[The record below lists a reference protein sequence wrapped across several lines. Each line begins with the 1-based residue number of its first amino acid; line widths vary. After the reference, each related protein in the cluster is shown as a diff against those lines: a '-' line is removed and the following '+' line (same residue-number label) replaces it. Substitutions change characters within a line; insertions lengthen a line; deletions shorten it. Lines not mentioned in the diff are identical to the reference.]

1 MYYKKQGITAPIIKD
16 GSIYREMYFHDGY
29 IYLRYEGKNVPSE
42 ALTEVTE
49 EEYNLNCHIYNTE
62 PEPTDPQPT
71 NADILAALQR
81 SQEELKQEAIDS
93 YTMELMEQGIL

>member
-1 MYYKKQGITAPIIKD
+1 MKIIRTKE
-16 GSIYREMYFHDGY
+16 IDGY
-29 IYLRYEGKNVPSE
+29 TI
-42 ALTEVTE
+42 
-49 EEYNLNCHIYNTE
+49 NTYDNGVIE
-62 PEPTDPQPT
+62 KYITGSKTDTKPEPIEPQPT

>member
-1 MYYKKQGITAPIIKD
+1 MKIIRTED
-16 GSIYREMYFHDGY
+16 IDGY
-29 IYLRYEGKNVPSE
+29 TI
-42 ALTEVTE
+42 
-49 EEYNLNCHIYNTE
+49 NTYDNGVIEKYITGSKTDNE
-62 PEPTDPQPT
+62 PEPIAPQPT